1 MFQQLESLQNTVAR
15 LQGQVEEQQQII
27 DKLKQDLKSRYTDL
41 DQRLEQLNQRPVAP
55 AVPASVTANPPVDPP
70 AAIPPAGSEATPTIA
85 PPVVT
90 PTATTTAPVPA
101 AVPIRQDVSAEEIE
115 RQKQAYLAAYQR
127 FRSDGAGAAITAM
140 QGFIQKYP
148 ASVFSPNAHYWLG
161 EFNLAAEPANYA
173 AAEQSFRRVIRDYDG
188 SPKVPASY
196 YKLGT
201 IADLRSQRDEA
212 RKWMSELVAR
222 FASSPEARL
231 AQTYLDQNPAGVANG
246 AAKP

>member
-1 MFQQLESLQNTVAR
+1 MFQQLETLQNTVAR
-15 LQGQVEEQQQII
+15 LQGQVEEQQQVI

-41 DQRLEQLNQRPVAP
+41 DQRLEQLNQRPAAPAAPAAATATPPADAQAAAP
-55 AVPASVTANPPVDPP
+55 AV
-70 AAIPPAGSEATPTIA
+70 GSEA
-85 PPVVT
+85 VT
-90 PTATTTAPVPA
+90 PAAASVASPAAVATVPVPA

-140 QGFIQKYP
+140 QVFIQKYP

-161 EFNLAAEPANYA
+161 EFNLAVEPANYA

-212 RKWMSELVAR
+212 RKWMSELVAK

-231 AQTYLDQNPAGVANG
+231 AQSYLDQNPAGVANG